1 MKKKNILI
9 TGASYGIGLGIAKN
23 FNYDVYNLII
33 SSRSKKNLIKA
44 KTLLKNKNIID
55 MVCDFEKEKFVEVFL
70 RN

>member
-33 SSRSKKNLIKA
+33 SSRSKK
-44 KTLLKNKNIID
+44 
-55 MVCDFEKEKFVEVFL
+55 KF
-70 RN
+70 N